1 MTLVYFS
8 SFFSSLGDQI
18 WQGHIN
24 LNCEDQNKCVYGG
37 RTHQKLPLWFKIPNE
52 QVEGAYNPNLKPTWF
67 KEELENVTAEPILAT
82 LQMQST
88 DVFAITAQSWSIL
101 KFSDCHLDVIECYWL
116 ISCKTISE
124 KCQFV
129 CFRQNL
135 TTDVLW
141 CIETVSSC
149 FWKKIIITLSR

>member
-18 WQGHIN
+18 WQGHILWRSKRVCLWRKN
-24 LNCEDQNKCVYGG
+24 PPKIAATTQALFFPQLWWGCGSKYPMNK
-37 RTHQKLPLWFKIPNE
+37 W
-52 QVEGAYNPNLKPTWF
+52 NPNLKPTWF

-149 FWKKIIITLSR
+149 F